1 MIPLF
6 LVIVSLYLFKIES
19 TSADI
24 KIATTAF
31 FGLVLVPYLFLPPLH
46 GLDKGQKWYDPNR
59 SRRY

>member
-31 FGLVLVPYLFLPPLH
+31 FGLVLVPYLFLPPFTFDLFI
-46 GLDKGQKWYDPNR
+46 LNAVFF
-59 SRRY
+59 